1 MVKICEQRLQQVE
14 SNIFVDLSRLSE
26 TDLYGRFYL
35 KAPNGGRFRGYY
47 HSLNVIRPLVRSK
60 EWLRSV
66 TGYYINVSGN
76 NDIVRISYWTV
87 SPEFA
92 KKVVDRFGADHG
104 LEHTRKPTIPEQTRN
119 SDAYG
124 GEEMRF
130 RRYLATYTQIGLE
143 IMETDLLNARILFAI
158 FRWQVMRAGRAYKH
172 HFLKT
177 FENQSF
183 FYNSLPASEK
193 LQFWLDLA
201 HWPDPQKV
209 DWAHMFVNMVLGA
222 DWFPVWKNFH
232 APQPPLSIPEIN
244 ELIKWMGFQIPHN
257 WEP

>member
-1 MVKICEQRLQQVE
+1 MAKICEQRLQQVE
-14 SNIFVDLSRLSE
+14 SNIVVDLSRLSE

-47 HSLNVIRPLVRSK
+47 HSLEVIRALVRSR
-60 EWLRSV
+60 EWLESI

-124 GEEMRF
+124 GEELRF
-130 RRYLATYTQIGLE
+130 RRFLVTYTLMGLE
-143 IMETDLLNARILFAI
+143 IMETDLLNARSLFAT
-158 FRWQVMRAGRAYKH
+158 FRWQVMRAGRPYKP

-177 FENQSF
+177 FQNQSF
-183 FYNSLPASEK
+183 FYNSLSSAKKE
-193 LQFWLDLA
+193 QFWLDLA
-201 HWPDPQKV
+201 HWPNPKQV

-222 DWFPVWKNFH
+222 DWFPVWDNFH
-232 APQPPLSIPEIN
+232 SPQAELSISEIN
-244 ELIKWMGFQIPHN
+244 QLVKNMGFQIPQN
-257 WEP
+257 WSP

>member
-1 MVKICEQRLQQVE
+1 MVPICEQRIQPVG
-14 SNIFVDLSRLSE
+14 SSIGIDLSRLEE
-26 TDLYGRFYL
+26 TDLFGRFYI
-35 KAPNGGRFRGYY
+35 KAPNGGRFHGYY
-47 HSLNVIRPLVRSK
+47 NSLNAIRNLLASP
-60 EWLRSV
+60 EWLSTV
-66 TGYYINVSGN
+66 TGYYINVTGE

-87 SPEFA
+87 TPRQTRA
-92 KKVVDRFGADHG
+92 LVDRYVSEHE
-104 LEHTRKPTIPEQTRN
+104 LEHIRQPTNPKRTRN

-143 IMETDLLNARILFAI
+143 IMETDLLNARSLFAT
-158 FRWQVMRAGRAYKH
+158 FRWQVMRAGRAYEP

-183 FYNSLPASEK
+183 FYNSLSVSGK

-201 HWPDPQKV
+201 HWPDPHQV

-232 APQPPLSIPEIN
+232 PPQPPLSIPEIN
-244 ELIKWMGFQIPHN
+244 KLIKLMGFKIPHN
-257 WEP
+257 WAP